1 MIDRAEGAA
10 GRVKGV
16 AKILTFAPLTEARFY
31 LGILIC
37 KILAQKL
44 ILLRG
49 HLRRRERDL

>member
-1 MIDRAEGAA
+1 MT
-10 GRVKGV
+10 GV
-16 AKILTFAPLTEARFY
+16 AQILTFATLTEARFY

-49 HLRRRERDL
+49 HLRRRERGL